1 MPEFGEKLT
10 PEQEDQ
16 ERRLRKEREPGY
28 AAVVK
33 EYLQLHEIFRSG
45 ASGGIIGMTE
55 KWIEQLE
62 EHRRCRSLFPKDSGG
77 IYILLD
83 GQACVKNSY
92 EPERDRLDP
101 DDSKL
106 SSSGYEFK
114 ISGRQVPALMD
125 VLGAERY
132 LQVQGYSYYGNVYA
146 QADSPVTC
154 AFLKEE
160 MLYLLPYYDLYR
172 LKEDLDAKYD
182 KDDKKQQSGD
192 LQKIKDRAEKQ
203 FKKVLR
209 EINSDIDNFAKKVR
223 RNQ

>member
-1 MPEFGEKLT
+1 M
-10 PEQEDQ
+10 
-16 ERRLRKEREPGY
+16 
-28 AAVVK
+28 
-33 EYLQLHEIFRSG
+33 FRSG
-45 ASGGIIGMTE
+45 ANGGIIGMTE

-77 IYILLD
+77 IYVLLD

-106 SSSGYEFK
+106 SASGYEFK
-114 ISGRQVPALMD
+114 ISGRPVPALMD

-146 QADSPVTC
+146 QADAHVTC
-154 AFLKEE
+154 GFLKEE
-160 MLYLLPYYDLYR
+160 MLYLLPYYDLYS
-172 LKEDLDAKYD
+172 L
-182 KDDKKQQSGD
+182 KDDLEAKQKQLNGD

-223 RNQ
+223 KNQ